1 MEVIESA
8 ARGPNR
14 RAPQVTPGLR
24 AARIVIATWM
34 AIIGCAA
41 QPADAADA
49 ALRPVAPGVFVLPD
63 TFLPGRQPD
72 GNSVVFVGP
81 KGIVVVDTGRHLEHA
96 QALLDFAA
104 VRKLPIVTIVNSHW
118 HLDHLGG
125 NALLRER
132 TAGLEVIASDAV
144 APALAGWLADSRR
157 SMLELLA
164 SGQADATTTA
174 MAKVDIGLIERGAQ
188 LLPDRTLHGPAS
200 TDASGVPLAIGLER
214 HAVTAADLW
223 VWDAA
228 SRVLAAGDLVTLP
241 APFLDTACAPG
252 WRAALARLEQVSF
265 ELLVPGH
272 GAPMR
277 RADFAT
283 WRRAFDG
290 LLDCAAGPDSDDRCA
305 DGWIGALGDLLPA
318 AERAQGRGMAKYYLA
333 EHLRAAPAVR
343 DRYCPA
349 VAGAAK

>member
-1 MEVIESA
+1 MADKAS
-8 ARGPNR
+8 PPSDHDR
-14 RAPQVTPGLR
+14 RAPQGRPGLR
-24 AARIVIATWM
+24 TARAVLATWLVTV
-34 AIIGCAA
+34 GCAA
-41 QPADAADA
+41 QAQDAAP
-49 ALRPVAPGVFVLPD
+49 RPVAPGVFLLPD
-63 TFLPGRQPD
+63 TLAPGRQPD
-72 GNSVVFVGP
+72 GNSVLFAGP
-81 KGIVVVDTGRHLEHA
+81 KGFVVVDTGRHAEHA

-104 VRKLPIVTIVNSHW
+104 ARKLPIVTVVNSHW

-132 TAGLEVIASDAV
+132 IPGLEVISSDAV
-144 APALAGWLADSRR
+144 APALAGWLAESRR
-157 SMLELLA
+157 SMLEMLA
-164 SGQADATTTA
+164 SGQADAATTA

-223 VWDAA
+223 VWDAT
-228 SRVLAAGDLVTLP
+228 SHVLAAGDLVTLP

-252 WRAALARLEQVSF
+252 WRAALSRLDQVPF

-277 RADFAT
+277 RADFVN

-290 LLDCAAGPDSDDRCA
+290 LLDCAAGPDGDDRCA
-305 DGWIGALGDLLPA
+305 EGWIAALGELLPA
-318 AERAQGRGMAKYYLA
+318 AQRAQARGMVKYYLA
-333 EHLRAAPAVR
+333 EHLRAAPALR
-343 DRYCPA
+343 DRFCPVA
-349 VAGAAK
+349 VGVAK